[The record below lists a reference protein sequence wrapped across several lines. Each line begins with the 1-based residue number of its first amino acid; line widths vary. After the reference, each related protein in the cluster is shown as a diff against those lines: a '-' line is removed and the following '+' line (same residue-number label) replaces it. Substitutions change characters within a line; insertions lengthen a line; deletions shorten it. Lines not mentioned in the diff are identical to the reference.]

1 MRFRGALGRAARA
14 TALALVTA
22 AALAAPAAASVPH
35 VVQTGESLGSVA
47 AANGLST
54 ASLASFNG
62 LSEDDWLY
70 EGQTIQVPS
79 ADEAAVAAPSTD
91 TTTATSSASHVVQTG
106 ESLGSVAAANG
117 LSTAS
122 LASFNGLSE
131 NDWLYEGQ
139 TIQIPSA
146 SGVAAPSTDSSSST
160 TTTAAPASTPA
171 SGMATISGPL
181 GSVQLDPTA
190 ASQWEAMRSAALTNY
205 GVDLY
210 PAGSLSGYRTYDQQ
224 AYLYNLFL
232 SGEGAPANPPGTSS
246 HELGIAVDMPDPAM
260 RDVVDAIGA
269 SYGWYGI
276 QSEWWHVE
284 YWG

>member
-22 AALAAPAAASVPH
+22 AALAAPAAASVP
-35 VVQTGESLGSVA
+35 
-47 AANGLST
+47 
-54 ASLASFNG
+54 
-62 LSEDDWLY
+62 
-70 EGQTIQVPS
+70 
-79 ADEAAVAAPSTD
+79 
-91 TTTATSSASHVVQTG
+91 HVVQTG